1 MKLDARAFGLAA
13 GVAAAVLFLFC
24 AVAVAIA
31 PEATTAFAGHL
42 IHVDL
47 SGITRTLT
55 LGSVIGGLVCWFAG
69 TALAFWFVAAVY
81 NRLEGRRAV
90 LPLSQAR
97 HASQSVK
104 VS

>member
-24 AVAVAIA
+24 AIAVAIA

-47 SGITRTLT
+47 SGITRTLAS
-55 LGSVIGGLVCWFAG
+55 LEDWSAGS
-69 TALAFWFVAAVY
+69 
-81 NRLEGRRAV
+81 RGR
-90 LPLSQAR
+90 PSP
-97 HASQSVK
+97 SGS
-104 VS
+104 

>member
-13 GVAAAVLFLFC
+13 GTAAAVLFLIC

-47 SGITRTLT
+47 SGLTRTLT
-55 LGSVIGGLVCWFAG
+55 FGSFVGGLVCWFVG
-69 TALAFWFVAAVY
+69 TTLTFWLVAAVY
-81 NRLEGRRAV
+81 NRLAGRTLAALLREPRA
-90 LPLSQAR
+90 AT
-97 HASQSVK
+97 
-104 VS
+104 